1 MIWREKRTLLIIL
14 AAILVANAV
23 YFFTYRIQ
31 YENRLRSLDAR
42 RDEVNAQLQEAKRA
56 RSTAER
62 QVAEYKKIQ
71 RDVDE
76 VYEARWSTQAQR
88 LTSIIAEVKGLAA
101 ASNLTPPTFSFSQ
114 TAPKSIT
121 AGEKAYAAAT
131 QMGISFTVQ
140 GSYQQVRRLINSIEM
155 SDQFLIIEQIG
166 LSADSGDKLS
176 MNLQLKTLFR
186 DAAAPP
192 RRANQ
197 DL

>member
-1 MIWREKRTLLIIL
+1 MIWREKKTLLIIL
-14 AAILVANAV
+14 AAVLVANAI

-56 RSTAER
+56 RSAAER

-71 RDVDE
+71 RDVDDI
-76 VYEARWSTQAQR
+76 YEATWSTQSQR
-88 LTSIIAEVKGLAA
+88 LTSIIAEVKQLAA
-101 ASNLTPPTFSFSQ
+101 AADLTPPTFSFSQ
-114 TAPKSIT
+114 TAPKIT
-121 AGEKAYAAAT
+121 AAGEKAYAAAT
-131 QMGISFTVQ
+131 QMSISFTVQ
-140 GSYQQVRRLINSIEM
+140 GSYQQVRRLINSIEL

-166 LSADSGDKLS
+166 LSSDSGNKLS

-186 DAAAPP
+186 DASAPP
-192 RRANQ
+192 RRTNQ